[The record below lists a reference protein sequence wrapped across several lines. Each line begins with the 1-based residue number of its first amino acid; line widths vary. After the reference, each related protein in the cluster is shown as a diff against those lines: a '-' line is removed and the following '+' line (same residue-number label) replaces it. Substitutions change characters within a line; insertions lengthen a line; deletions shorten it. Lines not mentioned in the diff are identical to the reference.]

1 MAGGRVL
8 SVRLA
13 GGDATRARVDLLA
26 LAVTRDEMATALRPF
41 ERAIGRRVARELEL
55 RRFTAAEGAA
65 FVLVGGR
72 RLGAPHLVVVG
83 LGASG
88 PVGADAWRRAADQVV
103 AKAREVR
110 ARTAALVLGLPPA
123 DPAATLEVL
132 AEAATLASYAFTEY
146 RHDPERVALRTLA
159 LYGLGKN
166 DAGKATAAGRN
177 PAHAAALRRG
187 VVLAQATNEARTWI
201 NTPAAVLTPAALA
214 AEAERVAAA
223 SGLTVEVDGPEGIA
237 ALGMGALLAVARGSA
252 EAPRFIRLTYRPPG
266 VSRRGA
272 DASAR
277 ETRRRIALVGKG
289 ITFDS
294 GGLSLKTADG
304 MEHMKRDM
312 AGGAA
317 VIGAMRAIAALRP
330 PVEVRAYV
338 PASENMIGGSA
349 MKPGDVLRTAAGK
362 TIEVVNTDAEGR
374 LVLADA
380 LAVAVRDAPNAI
392 VDIATLT
399 GAVRTAL
406 GTRVAAVLGND
417 VALVRALLDAGA
429 ASGER
434 LWQLPLVSAYRSQLD
449 SPVADLR
456 NVAADGHGGTIHAAL
471 MLQEFVAGRPWAHL
485 DIAGVAFTERD
496 LPCTPRGAVGF
507 GVRLL
512 TRFVLAAADRT
523 AEDRGAAAGGRTET
537 ARAGGDRESPRRLS
551 RSSTYSA
558 ARRLPVPA
566 GAATP
571 RPPARRGVA
580 VDAASPA
587 RGAKTKRAEGARG
600 GGSRSAPARA
610 NVRAARPLDDD
621 ADALGLSSGAAPRRR
636 RRASGRPRRARGSPR
651 G

>member
-1 MAGGRVL
+1 ML

-13 GGDATRARVDLLA
+13 TGDAAHARVDLLA
-26 LAVTRDEMATALRPF
+26 VAVTRDQLRAALRPF
-41 ERAIGRRVARELEL
+41 ERALGRRVGRELEA
-55 RRFTAAEGAA
+55 RRFTAAEGASFLLA
-65 FVLVGGR
+65 GGGR
-72 RLGAPHLVVVG
+72 LAAPHLLVVG
-83 LGASG
+83 LGAHA
-88 PVGADAWRRAADQVV
+88 PVGADAWRRAADQVL

-110 ARTAALVLGLPPA
+110 ARTAALALARPPA
-123 DPAATLEVL
+123 DMAAAIEVL
-132 AEAATLASYAFTEY
+132 AEAATLASYSFTQY
-146 RHDPERVALRTLA
+146 RHDPERVALRTLT
-159 LYGLGKN
+159 LFG
-166 DAGKATAAGRN
+166 AGVRDAAGAAARRRDA
-177 PAHAAALRRG
+177 PSQAALRRG
-187 VVLAQATNEARTWI
+187 TVLARATNEARTWI
-201 NTPAAVLTPAALA
+201 NTPAAVLTPSALA

-223 SGLTVEVDGPEGIA
+223 SGLTVEIDGPEGIA
-237 ALGMGALLAVARGSA
+237 ALGMGALLGVARGSA
-252 EAPRFIRLTYRPPG
+252 EQPRFIRLTYRPAMPP
-266 VSRRGA
+266 
-272 DASAR
+272 
-277 ETRRRIALVGKG
+277 RRRIALVGKG

-349 MKPGDVLRTAAGK
+349 MKPGDVLRTASGK

-380 LAVAVRDAPNAI
+380 LAVAVRDAPDAI

-417 VALVRALLDAGA
+417 PALVRALLDAGA

-434 LWQLPLVSAYRSQLD
+434 LWQLPLVAAYRSQLD
-449 SPVADLR
+449 STVADLR

-471 MLQEFVAGRPWAHL
+471 MLQEFVGARPWAHL

-512 TRFVLAAADRT
+512 TRYVLAVAEHAAS
-523 AEDRGAAAGGRTET
+523 EDQ
-537 ARAGGDRESPRRLS
+537 
-551 RSSTYSA
+551 
-558 ARRLPVPA
+558 
-566 GAATP
+566 GAATRGRRRVRGESPTGP
-571 RPPARRGVA
+571 RVRKRFSAHNGSSGRLPTSPPAPARRGVA
-580 VDAASPA
+580 VSAASREA
-587 RGAKTKRAEGARG
+587 ATANTLRAGRGRGARARAAGAKAGVVRA
-600 GGSRSAPARA
+600 SVARA
-610 NVRAARPLDDD
+610 NVRGGRALDEE
-621 ADALGLSSGAAPRRR
+621 AEVLGVSSGGGPRRR
-636 RRASGRPRRARGSPR
+636 GRVSGRRRRGRDSPR